1 MKMTLVPE
9 FYGADS
15 LLYNMYRNLPIGAVM
30 LDFGLMIISSNRK
43 FKEYFPCIPHG
54 PNGLPFCKAI
64 GCLKD
69 TGNSKSERPKKCRK
83 CDLLKNVTCMMQNN
97 RQMQT
102 VEIKSTLLCQCSK
115 EIKWFKI
122 DGFPVRYAGQK
133 CAVLFFNDITD
144 HVQKE
149 KQLKEKLKI
158 DMPTQVFNKYSV
170 IQDLDAILKTEKQK
184 SFSLCMIDFDNF
196 KKIND
201 TYGHLMGDKILCKFS
216 EIARRNIRMDDI
228 VGRFGGEEFIFIF
241 CHTDLAQASG
251 AISRIQCELA
261 KSFRGEVISPV
272 TFSAGI
278 IYYEENANVKTKW
291 KSLMEAADRL
301 LYQAKA
307 QGKNQIVTSVWDC
320 KNKKC

>member
-9 FYGADS
+9 FHGADS

-30 LDFGLMIISSNRK
+30 LDSGLMIVSSNRK
-43 FKEYFPCIPHG
+43 FREYFACSPHG

-64 GCLKD
+64 GCLED
-69 TGNSKSERPKKCRK
+69 TGNSKPERQGKCRK

-102 VEIKSTLLCQCSK
+102 VEIKSTLLCQCRK

-133 CAVLFFNDITD
+133 CAVLFFNDIAD

-201 TYGHLMGDKILCKFS
+201 TYGHLMGDKILCRFS

-241 CHTDLAQASG
+241 RHTGLAQASG

-261 KSFRGEVISPV
+261 KSFCDEVLYPV

-291 KSLMEAADRL
+291 KSLLEAADRL